1 MKATCDILSTS
12 NRNFRR
18 SAVENLEVIRAE
30 AEWQRAGAYSV
41 RVQGMNR
48 QHHISLREEFDN
60 HDGDGAKYIVLLE
73 NGYPV
78 ATCRFY
84 AVNAD
89 CAVLGRVVVLPEYR
103 EKKLGSRTVREA
115 ERWMKEY
122 GFKKVEIDSR
132 IVAVRFYEKLGYQ
145 PVSDSII
152 RSGPFDC
159 VRMSKFL
166 K

>member
-1 MKATCDILSTS
+1 M
-12 NRNFRR
+12 
-18 SAVENLEVIRAE
+18 ENLEVIRAE

-89 CAVLGRVVVLPEYR
+89 CAVIGACGCSPRIPGKEAGFQNGT
-103 EKKLGSRTVREA
+103 GSGTLD
-115 ERWMKEY
+115 ERMRLQK
-122 GFKKVEIDSR
+122 G
-132 IVAVRFYEKLGYQ
+132 
-145 PVSDSII
+145 
-152 RSGPFDC
+152 
-159 VRMSKFL
+159 
-166 K
+166 